1 MNKGTI
7 TKPKV
12 YYFNSHENYSVLDF
26 SRILYDLIISNK
38 AHERPLVI
46 LCIGTDRA
54 TGDCLGPI
62 VGHKLKKKH
71 HNKILLYGTL
81 DQPVHAQ
88 NLNETIDTIYAK
100 HSNAFIIAIDAS
112 LGSAE
117 RIGYI
122 TLGKGSLLPGAGV
135 NKKLTPIGDIFITGI
150 VNFTGVFDSMLLQ
163 TTRLNIVVILA
174 DFIYHGLNY
183 CYENFN

>member
-71 HNKILLYGTL
+71 HNKILLY
-81 DQPVHAQ
+81 
-88 NLNETIDTIYAK
+88 E
-100 HSNAFIIAIDAS
+100 
-112 LGSAE
+112 
-117 RIGYI
+117 IGR
-122 TLGKGSLLPGAGV
+122 AHV
-135 NKKLTPIGDIFITGI
+135 
-150 VNFTGVFDSMLLQ
+150 
-163 TTRLNIVVILA
+163 
-174 DFIYHGLNY
+174 
-183 CYENFN
+183 